1 MKRIFYLISQMSVWF
16 LAFFPF
22 GEPIGAEPN
31 VGPDRSRE
39 SSSERST
46 QRSVEE
52 TARLEGEYLKKG
64 EDHFF
69 ARRFG
74 AALQWFRRAIDIN
87 PDNALAHAY
96 TGDILL
102 SLGEPD
108 QALKHFRVAAELKS
122 DPAPEYFRIGQIYY
136 LKKEREQSEQYFK
149 RALKSDPTL
158 VEAHFYLGLLSY
170 RMGRNR
176 EETLGHLKAF
186 RAARPDFTDKEA
198 LNRAIALLEDPTT
211 KLDQNRDLIEIDPLR
226 LFYRKESGQEN
237 TAKTETAP
245 TDAVKEETQEKGPA
259 EDGPKKDT
267 PVADNSVPEKDEN
280 TTPIEKAKD
289 QAQDKKDG
297 FLTVAAG
304 PGSLFNQALVFREEN
319 PARAL
324 QILDRAIKEDARDAR
339 LHSLRCEI
347 LFRSKADAAEA
358 LKACEK
364 ATELAPDYRNLQNL
378 GRVQEAARNP
388 AEAYASFVEA
398 LNSKME
404 PDLAMHAI
412 KLGETLPGKEQETRR
427 LLERM
432 LARRPDHREG
442 LLTLMRRQK
451 EDKNRV
457 GIRTTMERL
466 QSLYPDDVEVLERM
480 AMILLSDPDTETEA
494 VELLKRYYDRTGD
507 LRAGLSLSGL
517 YLRRENEKEAL
528 VLLAELY
535 EKHPENYDIVRTILI
550 LFVRR
555 NQNLDSA
562 ERIARSFLA
571 TNAPDEQRA
580 AILGLL
586 PEELRNRVAPPAVK
600 QDDKEGPDRNPSDPP
615 RANTPVQP

>member
-1 MKRIFYLISQMSVWF
+1 MKRIFYLIPPMSVWF
-16 LAFFPF
+16 FAFFPY
-22 GEPIGAEPN
+22 GKPIAAEPN
-31 VGPDRSRE
+31 ARPDRSQE

-46 QRSVEE
+46 QQSVEE
-52 TARLEGEYLKKG
+52 SARLEREYLKKG

-176 EETLGHLKAF
+176 EETLTHLKAF

-198 LNRAIALLEDPTT
+198 LNRAIALLEDPAT
-211 KLDQNRDLIEIDPLR
+211 KLDQSRDLIDIDPLR
-226 LFYRKESGQEN
+226 LFYRKENEQKD
-237 TAKTETAP
+237 TARTETESK
-245 TDAVKEETQEKGPA
+245 DA
-259 EDGPKKDT
+259 EDK
-267 PVADNSVPEKDEN
+267 PVADESTEKNEN
-280 TTPIEKAKD
+280 IAQTEKAED
-289 QAQDKKDG
+289 QAQTEKAEKQTEDKDG

-304 PGSLFNQALVFREEN
+304 PGSLFNQALVFRDEN
-319 PARAL
+319 PTRAL

-347 LFRSKADAAEA
+347 LFRSKADAAGA
-358 LKACEK
+358 LKACAK

-378 GRVQEAARNP
+378 GRVQEAAEKP
-388 AEAYASFVEA
+388 ADAYASYVEA
-398 LNSKME
+398 LNRKME

-466 QSLYPDDVEVLERM
+466 QSLYSDDVEVLERM

-517 YLRRENEKEAL
+517 YLKRENEKEAL

-535 EKHPENYDIVRTILI
+535 EKHPENYDVVRTILI

-571 TNAPDEQRA
+571 TNPPAEQRA

-586 PEELRNRVAPPAVK
+586 PDELRNRI
-600 QDDKEGPDRNPSDPP
+600 DPP
-615 RANTPVQP
+615 VEKQVEKDGPAREPSRQPVRPNTPVQP

>member
-1 MKRIFYLISQMSVWF
+1 MKRIFYLIPPMSIWF
-16 LAFFPF
+16 FIFFPYSK
-22 GEPIGAEPN
+22 PVAAEPN
-31 VGPDRSRE
+31 ARPDRSQE
-39 SSSERST
+39 ISSSGSA
-46 QRSVEE
+46 QKSVEE
-52 TARLEGEYLKKG
+52 SARLERDYLKKG

-69 ARRFG
+69 ARRFVSS
-74 AALQWFRRAIDIN
+74 LQWFRRAIDIN

-108 QALKHFRVAAELKS
+108 EALKHFRIAAELKS

-176 EETLGHLKAF
+176 EETLTHLKAF
-186 RAARPDFTDKEA
+186 RTARPDFTDKEA
-198 LNRAIALLEDPTT
+198 LNRAIALLEDPKT
-211 KLDQNRDLIEIDPLR
+211 KLDQSRDLIDIDPLR
-226 LFYRKESGQEN
+226 LFYRKENEQKEAARTRTESKKAEN
-237 TAKTETAP
+237 K
-245 TDAVKEETQEKGPA
+245 
-259 EDGPKKDT
+259 
-267 PVADNSVPEKDEN
+267 PVADESTEKNES
-280 TTPIEKAKD
+280 TERIEKTED
-289 QAQDKKDG
+289 QAPNKKDD
-297 FLTVAAG
+297 FLTVQAG
-304 PGSLFNQALVFREEN
+304 PGSLFNQALVFRDEN
-319 PARAL
+319 PTRAL

-347 LFRSKADAAEA
+347 LFRSKADTAGA
-358 LKACEK
+358 LKACAK
-364 ATELAPDYRNLQNL
+364 AAELSPDYRNLQNL
-378 GRVQEAARNP
+378 GRVQEAADKP
-388 AEAYASFVEA
+388 GDAYASYVEA
-398 LNSKME
+398 LNRRME

-432 LARRPDHREG
+432 LARQPDHREG

-451 EDKNRV
+451 EDKNRL

-466 QSLYPDDVEVLERM
+466 QSLYPDDVEVMERM

-517 YLRRENEKEAL
+517 YLKRENEKEAL

-535 EKHPENYDIVRTILI
+535 EKHPENYDVVRTILI

-562 ERIARSFLA
+562 ERIARLFLA
-571 TNAPDEQRA
+571 TNPPKEQRA

-586 PEELRNRVAPPAVK
+586 PDELRNRI
-600 QDDKEGPDRNPSDPP
+600 DPP
-615 RANTPVQP
+615 VEKQVEDEASRKPVRPNTAVQP

>member
-1 MKRIFYLISQMSVWF
+1 MKRIFYLIPPMSVWF
-16 LAFFPF
+16 FAFFPY
-22 GEPIGAEPN
+22 GKPIAAEPN
-31 VGPDRSRE
+31 AQPDRSQE

-46 QRSVEE
+46 QQSVEE
-52 TARLEGEYLKKG
+52 SARLEREYLKKG

-176 EETLGHLKAF
+176 EETLTHLKAF

-198 LNRAIALLEDPTT
+198 LNRAIALLEDPAT
-211 KLDQNRDLIEIDPLR
+211 KLDQSRDLIDIDPLR
-226 LFYRKESGQEN
+226 LFYRKENEQKD
-237 TAKTETAP
+237 TARTETESK
-245 TDAVKEETQEKGPA
+245 DA
-259 EDGPKKDT
+259 EDK
-267 PVADNSVPEKDEN
+267 PVADESTEKNEN
-280 TTPIEKAKD
+280 IAQTEKAED
-289 QAQDKKDG
+289 QAQTEKAEKQTEDKDG

-304 PGSLFNQALVFREEN
+304 PGSLFNQALVFRDEN
-319 PARAL
+319 PTRAL

-347 LFRSKADAAEA
+347 LFRSKADTAGA
-358 LKACEK
+358 LKACAK

-378 GRVQEAARNP
+378 GRVQEAAEKR
-388 AEAYASFVEA
+388 ADAYASYVEA
-398 LNSKME
+398 LNRKME

-466 QSLYPDDVEVLERM
+466 QSLYSDDVEVLERM

-517 YLRRENEKEAL
+517 YLKRENEKEAL

-535 EKHPENYDIVRTILI
+535 EKHPENHDVVRTILI

-571 TNAPDEQRA
+571 TNPPAEQRA

-586 PEELRNRVAPPAVK
+586 PNELRNRI
-600 QDDKEGPDRNPSDPP
+600 DPP
-615 RANTPVQP
+615 VEKQVEKDGPAREPSRQPVRPNTPVQP